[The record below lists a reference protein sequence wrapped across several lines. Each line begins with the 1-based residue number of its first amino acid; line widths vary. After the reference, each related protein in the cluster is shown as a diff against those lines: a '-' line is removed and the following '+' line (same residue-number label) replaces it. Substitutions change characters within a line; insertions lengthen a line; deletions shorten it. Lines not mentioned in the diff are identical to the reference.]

1 MVARMLRSVF
11 RLCGIS
17 LCVSLLTAGV
27 TRAGLGTS
35 PSAVE
40 LDSPESTQQILVF
53 SQEGAR
59 RVDLTRGVSYTS
71 ANPKVATADAQGLV
85 TAQGDGQT
93 EILIRSGSDMARV
106 QVIVRNYRNP
116 VPISFEHQLIPI
128 LTKAG
133 CNMGGCHG
141 KAEGQNGFKLS
152 VFGYDPPADFTAI
165 AMEGRGRRVFT
176 SVPGQSLFLRK
187 GTAAMPHGGGRK
199 LEPGSLWQQ
208 RIERWIAEG
217 TPAESPSIAP
227 VVRIEVE
234 PELQVILAKGTQ
246 QLRVTAVDAT
256 GKRRCVTTE
265 AEYSSNAEQIAGVD
279 RRGWVQASDSPGEA
293 AILVRYMGLVTHAR
307 ITMPRPGV
315 KFVRP
320 PENNFIDKLVWDK
333 LERLGIQPSELASD
347 AMFLRRVYLDTI
359 GTLPTSDEARAFLA
373 DKDPNKRDK
382 VIDRLFDRDEYADF
396 WTMKWADILRVDRN
410 AITAQGN
417 VAMTRW
423 LHRQFEENRPYDK
436 MVRDILT
443 AQGNVAEEGPTSF
456 YQVLKTPEEL
466 SRSVSQLFLG
476 VRIECAQC
484 HHHPFE
490 RWGQD
495 DYFAFGGFFTGVSKK
510 PLPSGTEAVFASLGS
525 DLKNPRTGLV
535 QQARGLGAPPA
546 DFSKNID
553 RRQALADWLTAQQN
567 PFFARAIT
575 NRLWAHYLGRGLVEP
590 VDDLRATNPASNE
603 PLFQALAKH
612 MQDCKYDLKAFT
624 RTILK
629 SRTYQLSSV
638 TNKSNIA
645 DMQNFSHAMF
655 KSMPAEV
662 LLDAISQTTG
672 VPEKFEAWPDG
683 YRAIQIWDNRMSSY
697 FFRIFGRPVR
707 ASVCECER
715 SNEPSVSQ
723 ALHLMNSPA
732 LTNKLR
738 DRKGL
743 VRKLAASQLTPEA
756 VFDELALASVSRKLT
771 PKEHTLFKEV
781 FDALKQ
787 DRRAAF
793 EDVLWSL
800 MNTKE
805 FMYNH

>member
-1 MVARMLRSVF
+1 MLRSVL
-11 RLCGIS
+11 RLSVLIVCAAS
-17 LCVSLLTAGV
+17 LTA
-27 TRAGLGTS
+27 TARAAVVVS
-35 PSAVE
+35 PAAVE
-40 LDSPESTQQILVF
+40 LDSPESTQQILV
-53 SQEGAR
+53 SRQDGAR
-59 RVDLTRGVSYTS
+59 LIDVTRSVTYTS
-71 ANPKVATADAQGLV
+71 ANPKVAAADGQGLIIP
-85 TAQGDGQT
+85 QGEGQT
-93 EILIRSGSDMARV
+93 EILVQSGSDMAKV
-106 QVIVRNYRNP
+106 PVVVRNYRNP
-116 VPISFEHQLIPI
+116 VPISFEHQIIPI

-152 VFGYDPPADFTAI
+152 VFGYDPPSDFAAI
-165 AMEGRGRRVFT
+165 TMEGRGRRVSASDPT
-176 SVPGQSLFLRK
+176 HSLFLRK
-187 GTAAMPHGGGRK
+187 GTAGMPHGGGRK

-208 RIERWIAEG
+208 RIQRWIAEG
-217 TPAESPSIAP
+217 TPAESPSVAP

-234 PELQVILAKGTQ
+234 PEQVVMLAKGTQ
-246 QLRVTAVDAT
+246 QLRVTAIDAT
-256 GKRRCVTTE
+256 GKRHCVTSE
-265 AEYSSNAEQIAGVD
+265 AEFSSNAEQIAGVD
-279 RRGWVQASDSPGEA
+279 RRGWVQTSDTPGEA
-293 AILVRYMGLVTHAR
+293 AILVRYMGLVNHAR

-315 KFVRP
+315 KVVRP

-333 LERLGIQPSELASD
+333 LDRLGIQPSDLSTD
-347 AMFLRRVYLDTI
+347 AMFMRRVYLDTI
-359 GTLPTSDEARAFLA
+359 GTLPTTEETRKFLA

-382 VIDRLFDRDEYADF
+382 LIDHLFERDEYADF

-423 LHRQFEENRPYDK
+423 LHKQFDENRPYDQ
-436 MVRDILT
+436 MVREILT

-525 DLKNPRTGLV
+525 DLKNPRTGMV
-535 QQARGLGAPPA
+535 QQARGLGSPPA
-546 DFSKNID
+546 DFSKSLD
-553 RRQALADWLTAQQN
+553 RRQELATWLTAPQN

-575 NRLWAHYLGRGLVEP
+575 NRLWAHYMGRGLVEP

-603 PLFQALAKH
+603 PLFAALAQH
-612 MQDCKYDLKAFT
+612 LRDSKYDLKAFT

-629 SRTYQLSSV
+629 SRVYQLSSI

-662 LLDAISQTTG
+662 LLDAISQSTG
-672 VPEKFEAWPDG
+672 VPEKFEAWPEG
-683 YRAIQIWDNRMSSY
+683 YRAIQIWDNRMASY

-738 DRKGL
+738 DKKGL
-743 VRKLAASQLTPEA
+743 VRRLAASDMAPEA
-756 VFDELALASVSRKLT
+756 AFDELALASVNRKLS
-771 PKEHTLFKEV
+771 PKEQALFKEV
-781 FDALKQ
+781 FIALKQ